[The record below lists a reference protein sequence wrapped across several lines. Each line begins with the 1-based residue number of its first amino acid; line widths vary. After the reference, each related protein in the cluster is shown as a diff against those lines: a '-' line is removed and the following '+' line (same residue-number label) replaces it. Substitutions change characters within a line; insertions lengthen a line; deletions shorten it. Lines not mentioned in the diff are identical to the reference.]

1 MIHEGTFDIFWGLK
15 AENHTTLTEG
25 DVVSVPTHCFRG
37 FENISEG
44 YGFLFTVLGGD
55 DTGGVE
61 WAPQVFKAAEKH
73 GLVLLE
79 EHGVWD
85 TKKAHDFPF
94 IGLAFALLSNLLWIY
109 YGHTKSPKAHAPIF
123 MGVLYVCIYGFILS
137 VKSLYE

>member
-1 MIHEGTFDIFWGLK
+1 MKKDSH
-15 AENHTTLTEG
+15 
-25 DVVSVPTHCFRG
+25 
-37 FENISEG
+37 
-44 YGFLFTVLGGD
+44 FLEILGVLATIIG
-55 DTGGVE
+55 
-61 WAPQVFKAAEKH
+61 ALSFIP
-73 GLVLLE
+73 VLYTI
-79 EHGVWD
+79 WD